1 MANFSLLAKI
11 GVDSKALQ
19 SGLKGAQTRVQ
30 AFKSSIGTLG
40 PMIAAIGFTSLAK
53 KAIDLG
59 SKISD
64 LSEQLRINAE
74 SLQVLLAV
82 SAKAGVEQATLE
94 KALMS
99 VTIRTQEAMDGNK
112 MYSESFE
119 RLGINLEEFAKLP
132 TEKKIEAIAHAYK
145 AAGKSQEAFSDIA
158 SILGTRA
165 GPKMLEILRRIS
177 DEGLPALTNEA
188 KKNGQVMDKD
198 VIAKMDAAADQ
209 IGIFQNGLT
218 ILTGNVL
225 SVAIPAFKIFGNG
238 LGFVGDIVG
247 VAASNFLS
255 FGQAIG
261 SIMKAIINPAIKQ
274 LEALGLAI
282 KAASQF
288 ADADFEGAAK
298 SLEGVK
304 AAAKDSA
311 AAFKAI
317 PEEIGKAF
325 DQLKSDGADAIKVMG
340 ESIEKRADS
349 ISNAWSDMTGQMV
362 EDTEK
367 AAADI
372 NGIDIDPNAA
382 AGIAA
387 AKEKAAIEAAAAAAE
402 AASKEKLKELEDKI
416 SEMKLK
422 ALNAQ
427 ANGDKEAEKAMN
439 KRVKYAEKVVSFMKQ
454 FNMTQEEA
462 LNLAT
467 KLLGKEKDS
476 ESAAKS
482 SLTGSDLLK
491 ASNIAGKGKGG
502 RASDFASREAEA
514 GLNLAGNN
522 PMSGRD
528 GNSSSLD
535 KAEGDVRFERL
546 GNGGYQQF
554 VDGKKGEKFTEAQ
567 MQAGLQKQI
576 DKDPT
581 EALLEKINA
590 TLEGK
595 FVSQ

>member
-145 AAGKSQEAFSDIA
+145 AAGKSQEAFADIA

-177 DEGLPALTNEA
+177 DEGLGALTKEA
-188 KKNGQVMDKD
+188 KKNGQVMSED

-209 IGIFQNGLT
+209 IGILSNGLT

-255 FGQAIG
+255 FGQTIG

-362 EDTEK
+362 KDTEK

-482 SLTGSDLLK
+482 SLTGDDLLK

-528 GNSSSLD
+528 GNPSSLD